1 MPTRRNVVASLL
13 AAGTWTGSARA
24 QLAGAKPLTILVP
37 YPPGGPGD
45 MMARAISEGVGDRLG
60 RPVIVDYKPG
70 GAGAIA
76 AAALLQQPADGN
88 TLLVAEMSVLCTN
101 RLLYSKLRYDPTVD
115 FTAVAALPQMP
126 VVLYVPYRSPINS
139 IADLVA
145 ASRPKP
151 LNYATQG
158 NGSIGHIL
166 GQLLAT
172 ATGAQVNAIPYK
184 GAAPAMADLIG
195 EQVDFLFDGIG
206 PGLQYVNTQKLKVI
220 AVAGPRRLA
229 QVPNAPTAA
238 EAGAPGVTL
247 TIWFGAV
254 ARAGTPAAT
263 VQKLNAEIGQAM
275 ALPKNVAR
283 FSDLGFVAVSQSP
296 AEFQQF
302 VGRESEKW
310 GAFFKERNI
319 VLD

>member
-1 MPTRRNVVASLL
+1 MLNRRKVIASL
-13 AAGTWTGSARA
+13 ASAGAWSASAHA
-24 QLAGAKPLTILVP
+24 QLGGAKPLTIVVP

-45 MMARAISEGVGDRLG
+45 MMARAVSETLSERMG
-60 RPVIVDYKPG
+60 RPAIVDYKPG

-76 AAALLQQPADGN
+76 AAALAQQPADGN
-88 TLLVAEMSVLCTN
+88 TLLVAEMSVLCTS
-101 RLLYSKLRYDPTVD
+101 RLLYSKLRYDPMTD
-115 FTAVAALPQMP
+115 FAAVAPLPEMP

-145 ASRPKP
+145 ASRARI

-158 NGSIGHIL
+158 NGSVGHIL
-166 GQLLAT
+166 GQLLAS

-184 GAAPAMADLIG
+184 GAAPAITDLIG

-229 QVPNAPTAA
+229 QVANAPTTA
-238 EAGAPGVTL
+238 EAGAASVSL

-254 ARAGTPAAT
+254 VRAGTPDAA
-263 VQKLNAEIGQAM
+263 VQRLNHEIAS
-275 ALPKNVAR
+275 AWTLPKNTSR
-283 FSDLGFVAVSQSP
+283 FGDLGFEPVSQTP
-296 AEFQQF
+296 AEFQKF
-302 VGRESEKW
+302 MVSESAKW